1 VRGKHESFAT
11 LKRQKQDDRQAGEGV
26 GEAIGRGGSTVDEIR
41 AKLDWFKTVI
51 LPHQPA
57 LRARLRRLAPG
68 MGDLED
74 LVSEVLTR
82 AYSNNGWRSVDHG
95 RAYLFTVARN
105 LVIDMTRRD
114 KIVSFDTVVELDM
127 LQSDHDL
134 DAQLCA
140 RDELRRLQTV
150 LDGMPPQCRRAFVLR
165 RVHEKSVAEI
175 ADEMGLS
182 VSTVEKHLGKAVR
195 LLMQALASRE
205 ETGLERARRA
215 DEGRDGAAGRPA
227 SGRAHQ

>member
-1 VRGKHESFAT
+1 MDNV
-11 LKRQKQDDRQAGEGV
+11 
-26 GEAIGRGGSTVDEIR
+26 R
-41 AKLDWFKTVI
+41 AKLDWFKAII

-57 LRARLRRLAPG
+57 LRARLRRLCPTT
-68 MGDLED
+68 GDLED

-82 AYSNNGWRSVDHG
+82 AYANPNWHGVDHG

-114 KIVSFDTVVELDM
+114 KIVSFDTVVELDL
-127 LQSDHDL
+127 LQSDHDM

-140 RDELRRLQTV
+140 RDELRRMQAIVDTLP
-150 LDGMPPQCRRAFVLR
+150 GQCRRAFIAR
-165 RVHEKSVAEI
+165 RVQEKSMGEI

-195 LLMQALASRE
+195 LIMQALADQEDQGFVGGRK
-205 ETGLERARRA
+205 A

-227 SGRAHQ
+227 PGRARQ